1 MEKTFDINKM
11 INDAHVNGQFS
22 SLGFAHTICAPI
34 IKYLDESEDNIAIL
48 DYSNTLPSSP
58 FVVDSVVNII
68 NFDDDKLKRI
78 KILNLDLDKWQT
90 AVIDLIKNR
99 SLYSLALSKL
109 NNPKIQQLFEYN

>member
-1 MEKTFDINKM
+1 MEQTFYISKM
-11 INDAHVNGQFS
+11 INDAHVSGQYS

-34 IKYLDESEDNIAIL
+34 IKYLDESKDNIAIL
-48 DYSNTLPSSP
+48 DYSNTLPDSP

-90 AVIDLIKNR
+90 AVIDIINNQ

-109 NNPKIQQLFEYN
+109 DNPKIQQLFEDN